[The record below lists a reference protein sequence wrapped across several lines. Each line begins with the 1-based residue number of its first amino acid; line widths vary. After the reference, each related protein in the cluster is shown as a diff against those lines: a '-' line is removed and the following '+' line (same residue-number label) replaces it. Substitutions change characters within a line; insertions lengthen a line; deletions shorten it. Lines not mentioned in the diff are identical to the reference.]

1 MIDLYRKNALR
12 TDQRFARRLVAAA
25 CPHGHVSR
33 SRRRTC
39 SGASAAPSGAPA
51 GTSESSVCASTG
63 VVSQVLVRQEHGSE
77 TWQVWIGLDDEDPIE
92 GPGFII
98 GLAAT
103 RDEAVAEAVADL
115 QAAVATLQGP
125 FLAPGTP
132 DAQD

>member
-1 MIDLYRKNALR
+1 MPTCPRESFEEENLLRRK
-12 TDQRFARRLVAAA
+12 RR
-25 CPHGHVSR
+25 SFR
-33 SRRRTC
+33 
-39 SGASAAPSGAPA
+39 APA